1 VQSGRPTRQRGVRA
15 MQCSRPQRDG
25 CTLLTCERSAFHRV
39 IRKVV
44 TTGSVMTPTRAAGVV
59 PGTWAAAI
67 VAPLARTMPVI
78 PIVGFAV
85 EVEVVVATA
94 PVEVVTP
101 ARVPPLSRT
110 PVIVRHRSHR
120 LGFCDARRAHASK
133 SKTGGDGSRSCDSFD
148 VFHPFLVPPGAVQ
161 LNP

>member
-1 VQSGRPTRQRGVRA
+1 
-15 MQCSRPQRDG
+15 M
-25 CTLLTCERSAFHRV
+25 LLTCERSAFHRV

-44 TTGSVMTPTRAAGVV
+44 TTGSVVTPTRAAGSIV
-59 PGTWAAAI
+59 PTRAAAI
-67 VAPLARTMPVI
+67 VAPLARTVPVI

-85 EVEVVVATA
+85 VVEVVVATA

-110 PVIVRHRSHR
+110 PVVVRHRSHR
-120 LGFCDARRAHASK
+120 LGLGDARRTHANK

-148 VFHPFLVPPGAVQ
+148 VYHPFLVPPGALQ